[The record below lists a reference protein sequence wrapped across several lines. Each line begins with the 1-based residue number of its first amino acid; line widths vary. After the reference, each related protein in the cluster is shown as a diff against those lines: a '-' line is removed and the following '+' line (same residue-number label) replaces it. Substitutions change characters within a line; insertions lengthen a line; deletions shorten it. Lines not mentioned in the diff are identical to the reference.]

1 MKSGIAMSNF
11 DFDFELRLKNHGRE
25 KPEKSGDGIFG
36 CIPHVRGAL
45 PESGGGSDMNADYV
59 DMLRCLN
66 RAGVDY
72 MLVGGWAVNMYGYIR
87 ATVDL
92 DIWILADA
100 DNAKKVYAA
109 VAEFGAPVSEMKPD
123 EFAEYGMIFQIGV
136 APCRVD
142 IISKISGVS
151 YADAVTRAVSK
162 TIDGIPVRII
172 SLEDLIAN
180 KKASGRAK
188 DLADVEVL
196 EGCRK

>member
-1 MKSGIAMSNF
+1 
-11 DFDFELRLKNHGRE
+11 
-25 KPEKSGDGIFG
+25 
-36 CIPHVRGAL
+36 
-45 PESGGGSDMNADYV
+45 MNADYI
-59 DMLRCLN
+59 DMLKCLN
-66 RAGVDY
+66 KAGVDY
-72 MLVGGWAVNMYGYIR
+72 ILVGGWAVNMYGYIR

-92 DIWILADA
+92 DIWILADS
-100 DNAKKVYAA
+100 DNARKVYSAI
-109 VAEFGAPVSEMKPD
+109 AEFGAPVSEMKPE

-151 YADAVTRAVSK
+151 YADAVTRAVPK

>member
-1 MKSGIAMSNF
+1 
-11 DFDFELRLKNHGRE
+11 
-25 KPEKSGDGIFG
+25 
-36 CIPHVRGAL
+36 
-45 PESGGGSDMNADYV
+45 MNADYI
-59 DMLRCLN
+59 DMLKCLN
-66 RAGVDY
+66 KAGVDY
-72 MLVGGWAVNMYGYIR
+72 ILVGGWAVNMYGYIR

-109 VAEFGAPVSEMKPD
+109 VAEFGAPVSEMKPE
-123 EFAEYGMIFQIGV
+123 EFAQYGMIFQIGV

-151 YADAVTRAVSK
+151 YADA
-162 TIDGIPVRII
+162 
-172 SLEDLIAN
+172 DLIAN

-196 EGCRK
+196 EGYGK

>member
-1 MKSGIAMSNF
+1 MKMN
-11 DFDFELRLKNHGRE
+11 
-25 KPEKSGDGIFG
+25 
-36 CIPHVRGAL
+36 
-45 PESGGGSDMNADYV
+45 SDYT
-59 DMLRCLN
+59 DMLKCLN

-92 DIWILADA
+92 DIWILADSE
-100 DNAKKVYAA
+100 NAKKVYDA
-109 VAEFGAPVSEMKPD
+109 VAEFGAPVSEMKPE

-151 YADAVTRAVSK
+151 YADAVTRAVPK

-172 SLEDLIAN
+172 SLDDLIAN